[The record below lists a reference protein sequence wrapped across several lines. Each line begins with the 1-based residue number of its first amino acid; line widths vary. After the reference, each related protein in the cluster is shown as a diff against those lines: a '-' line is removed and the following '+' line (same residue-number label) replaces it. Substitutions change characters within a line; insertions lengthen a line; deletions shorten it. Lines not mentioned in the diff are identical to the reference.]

1 MAAEIRERFIEI
13 RQRIHA
19 AEERAGRKTDS
30 VKLVVVTKGQSV
42 ENIVEVIA
50 AGATCIGENYPEE
63 THQKITQIRIVNSS
77 IELHMIGHLQS
88 RKIKYIVDDFSMI
101 HSIDGVDIARELNA
115 KLQLAQKTLPA
126 LLEVN
131 LSGEES
137 KHGFDGC
144 EEKNWPELVDQ
155 WSLLWTQ
162 LPSLDFIGLMTM
174 PPFTE
179 DPENSRQYFRKCKR
193 LLTFVQEHSGKT
205 AFDQLSMGTS
215 LDYEAAVE
223 EGATFVRIGE
233 AIMGKRIYR

>member
-1 MAAEIRERFIEI
+1 MASEIRERFIEVS
-13 RQRIHA
+13 RRIHA
-19 AEERAGRKTDS
+19 AGERAGRKTDS

-42 ENIVEVIA
+42 EKIVEVIA

-63 THQKITQIRIVNSS
+63 THQKIVQIRNVNSS

-88 RKIKYIVDDFSMI
+88 RKIKYIADDFSMI
-101 HSIDGVDIARELNA
+101 HSIDGLEIARDLNA

-137 KHGFDGC
+137 KHGFNGW
-144 EEKNWPELVDQ
+144 EEKNWPKLVDQ
-155 WSLLWTQ
+155 WLLLWTQ
-162 LPSLDFIGLMTM
+162 LPFLDFIGLMTM

-179 DPENSRQYFRKCKR
+179 NPGNSRQYFRECRK
-193 LLTFVQEHSGKT
+193 LLRFVQERNGKT
-205 AFDQLSMGTS
+205 SFDQLSMGTS
-215 LDYEAAVE
+215 LDYEVAVE

-233 AIMGKRIYR
+233 AIMGKRIYW

>member
-1 MAAEIRERFIEI
+1 MASEIRERFIEVS
-13 RQRIHA
+13 RRIHA
-19 AEERAGRKTDS
+19 AGERAGRKTDS

-42 ENIVEVIA
+42 EKIVEVIA

-63 THQKITQIRIVNSS
+63 T
-77 IELHMIGHLQS
+77 HLQS

-101 HSIDGVDIARELNA
+101 HSIDGLEIARDLNA

-137 KHGFDGC
+137 KHGFNGW
-144 EEKNWPELVDQ
+144 EEKNWPKLVDQ
-155 WSLLWTQ
+155 WLLLWTQ
-162 LPSLDFIGLMTM
+162 LPFLDFIGLMTM

-179 DPENSRQYFRKCKR
+179 NPGNSRQYFRECRK
-193 LLTFVQEHSGKT
+193 LLRFVQERNGKT
-205 AFDQLSMGTS
+205 SFDQLSMGTS
-215 LDYEAAVE
+215 LDYEVAVE

-233 AIMGKRIYR
+233 AIMGKRIYW